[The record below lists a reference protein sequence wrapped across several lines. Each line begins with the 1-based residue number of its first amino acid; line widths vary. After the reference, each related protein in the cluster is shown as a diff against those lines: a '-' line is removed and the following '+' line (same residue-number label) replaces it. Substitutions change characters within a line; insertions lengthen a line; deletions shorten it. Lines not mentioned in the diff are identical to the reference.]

1 MGQEFVL
8 EKPNLHVANRTYSS
22 GKIFRVSGFQQVIC
36 QNMEPCLL
44 NLVELCH
51 QFFRDA
57 PVKYVNVLPC
67 PHLIVALWEHA
78 LSHLNTPA
86 KSNLS
91 RTFLQL
97 LGNGNHSRMAQ
108 NVLRDGPVIDVNVLL
123 DPLLVGALREH
134 AVPHLNPPPATCA
147 GVFPSFSAV
156 ETTTGCASTLPT
168 AFTDA
173 VPGEPNG
180 DLVCC
185 HTGWHSTWS
194 TAGGTRATA
203 SRSSSFLLEKL
214 LTPMARALPESWSFS
229 IAAHVAGISV
239 GRTFCPPKPAP
250 FFILTGQWI

>member
-108 NVLRDGPVIDVNVLL
+108 NWR
-123 DPLLVGALREH
+123 A
-134 AVPHLNPPPATCA
+134 
-147 GVFPSFSAV
+147 
-156 ETTTGCASTLPT
+156 GCAAGAGSVSCWTLPGDVLSPAD
-168 AFTDA
+168 AFR
-173 VPGEPNG
+173 NLRS
-180 DLVCC
+180 LVCC

>member
-108 NVLRDGPVIDVNVLL
+108 NNLR
-123 DPLLVGALREH
+123 
-134 AVPHLNPPPATCA
+134 
-147 GVFPSFSAV
+147 S
-156 ETTTGCASTLPT
+156 
-168 AFTDA
+168 
-173 VPGEPNG
+173 
-180 DLVCC
+180 LVCC

>member
-1 MGQEFVL
+1 
-8 EKPNLHVANRTYSS
+8 
-22 GKIFRVSGFQQVIC
+22 
-36 QNMEPCLL
+36 MEPCLL
-44 NLVELCH
+44 NLGELCH

-57 PVKYVNVLPC
+57 PVKYANVLPC
-67 PHLIVALWEHA
+67 PHLVVALWEHA

-91 RTFLQL
+91 RSFLQL
-97 LGNGNHSRMAQ
+97 LGYGNDSRMAQ
-108 NVLRDGPVIDVNVLL
+108 NWR
-123 DPLLVGALREH
+123 A
-134 AVPHLNPPPATCA
+134 
-147 GVFPSFSAV
+147 
-156 ETTTGCASTLPT
+156 GCAAGAGSVCCWTLPGDVLSPAAGT
-168 AFTDA
+168 AED
-173 VPGEPNG
+173 GESSDQSGEQECWPAASAWRGLVVVENLRS
-180 DLVCC
+180 LVCC

>member
-1 MGQEFVL
+1 MNALGLAEL
-8 EKPNLHVANRTYSS
+8 PELALLPN
-22 GKIFRVSGFQQVIC
+22 
-36 QNMEPCLL
+36 
-44 NLVELCH
+44 
-51 QFFRDA
+51 
-57 PVKYVNVLPC
+57 
-67 PHLIVALWEHA
+67 
-78 LSHLNTPA
+78 
-86 KSNLS
+86 
-91 RTFLQL
+91 
-97 LGNGNHSRMAQ
+97 RMALHLVDRWRHASNIEQ
-108 NVLRDGPVIDVNVLL
+108 VLRDGPVIDVNVLL

-250 FFILTGQWI
+250 FFILTGQWILRTA